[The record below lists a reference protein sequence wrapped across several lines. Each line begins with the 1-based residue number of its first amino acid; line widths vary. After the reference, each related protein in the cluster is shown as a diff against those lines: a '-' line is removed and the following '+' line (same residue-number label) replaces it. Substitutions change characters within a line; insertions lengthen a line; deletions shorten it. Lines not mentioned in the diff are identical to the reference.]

1 MPIHAQHARRTGI
14 KISDTI
20 LEVKPIFSFPLKFN
34 QKIYGKVATGETVTV
49 EYEAERH
56 TGKVFYIHPKRR
68 FFEIITKEGIRETF
82 YFPVNGDVNE

>member
-1 MPIHAQHARRTGI
+1 MPIHAQQARRTGI
-14 KISDTI
+14 KISGTI
-20 LEVKPIFSFPLKFN
+20 LEVKPIFSFPMKYY
-34 QKIYGKVATGETVTV
+34 QKIFGKVEIGETVTV
-49 EYEAERH
+49 EYETERH